1 VISDIGLPQLH
12 DSVTDIIEI
21 DHPELQL
28 RPEVRVRLDLDPAT
42 RTRISNLF
50 RALLGPLHFQLEK
63 QRWFTP
69 DWLDK
74 HIAALPDSLDQ
85 ALARWRTLYRE
96 ARSSLTKASQSIES
110 GLLVFGS
117 DEYRQQKRLQDQAS
131 IQLKL
136 LKNESS
142 GNGTE
147 MTEFYVFRYLASEG
161 FLPGYNFTR
170 LPIRVFVSEG
180 DGGEYISRPRLVAL
194 REFGPGNIIYH
205 NGAKFRINQVIQPD
219 IPTQLRTVRVCTTS
233 GYWLADSES
242 TLNCCPFTG
251 VDLTQSNNREDFTDV
266 LPLTECKAEVREYIT
281 CEEEERRRL
290 GFEIETYFS
299 VPDGDMTRVQRAVVR
314 SGADDLLN
322 LAFIPAARLV
332 QLNRRDRGRKDKG
345 FPLGMNTGFW
355 KNNNRDAPSAEEI
368 RSVLIQTHSTADALY
383 IEPVKGL
390 SLARDGILSL
400 MYALKRAIENTFQ
413 IESSELGAQP
423 MGGADT
429 PNLFLYEA
437 SEGSLGVLSEL
448 ANDKDAFQ
456 RVVAE
461 AIRICR
467 FDDVTHTERATYD
480 DLLSYYNQ
488 PHHLILDRFS
498 IQDAL
503 NKMAS
508 CSIEVRTSQSGLS
521 YDQQFERLV
530 KDKDPNSSTE
540 EAFLKF
546 LYKAGLRLPDE
557 AQKSVPGIYVCPD
570 FFYAPDTW
578 VFCDGTPH
586 DQAAAKADD
595 AAKREAIR
603 NRGDEVITWHYK
615 DDLDA
620 LVLKYPDIFKKVR

>member
-1 VISDIGLPQLH
+1 
-12 DSVTDIIEI
+12 
-21 DHPELQL
+21 
-28 RPEVRVRLDLDPAT
+28 
-42 RTRISNLF
+42 
-50 RALLGPLHFQLEK
+50 
-63 QRWFTP
+63 
-69 DWLDK
+69 
-74 HIAALPDSLDQ
+74 
-85 ALARWRTLYRE
+85 
-96 ARSSLTKASQSIES
+96 
-110 GLLVFGS
+110 
-117 DEYRQQKRLQDQAS
+117 
-131 IQLKL
+131 
-136 LKNESS
+136 
-142 GNGTE
+142 
-147 MTEFYVFRYLASEG
+147 
-161 FLPGYNFTR
+161 
-170 LPIRVFVSEG
+170 
-180 DGGEYISRPRLVAL
+180 
-194 REFGPGNIIYH
+194 
-205 NGAKFRINQVIQPD
+205 
-219 IPTQLRTVRVCTTS
+219 
-233 GYWLADSES
+233 
-242 TLNCCPFTG
+242 
-251 VDLTQSNNREDFTDV
+251 VDLTESKNREDFADV
-266 LPLTECKAEVREYIT
+266 LPLTECKAEVREFIT

-299 VPDGDMTRVQRAVVR
+299 VPDGDMSRVQRAVVR
-314 SGADDLLN
+314 SGGDDLLQ

-332 QLNRRDRGRKDKG
+332 QLNRRDRGRKDEG

-355 KNNNRDAPSAEEI
+355 KANNQDTPAKEEI

-383 IEPVKGL
+383 IEPVKSLG
-390 SLARDGILSL
+390 LARDGVLSL

-461 AIRICR
+461 AIRLCR
-467 FDDVTHTERATYD
+467 FDDEKQTERATYD

-503 NKMAS
+503 NKMAA

-521 YDQQFERLV
+521 YDQQFERLM

-540 EAFLKF
+540 ETFLKF
-546 LYKAGLRLPDE
+546 LFKEGRRLPDE
-557 AQKSVPGIYVCPD
+557 AQRSVPGLYVCPD

-586 DQAAAKADD
+586 DEAGVIADD

-603 NRGDEVITWHYK
+603 NRGDEVIVYHYK
-615 DDLDA
+615 DDLA
-620 LVLKYPDIFKKVR
+620 TIVTRYPDIFKKVR